1 MKADILK
8 DEIYIELQELEII
21 VGKLSEIY
29 IDFLNKEPDIII
41 KTAATSFTA
50 QFYSGIE
57 NILKRI
63 SKYYNIQ
70 IPIGED
76 WHIEL
81 FKRFCSPQYLSL
93 PVIFDDY
100 LKEELANYRRFRH
113 FVFHGYSSRI
123 TWDILCDGIKEV
135 DKVYKNF
142 KLKLNEILNLL

>member
-1 MKADILK
+1 M
-8 DEIYIELQELEII
+8 
-21 VGKLSEIY
+21 
-29 IDFLNKEPDIII
+29 
-41 KTAATSFTA
+41 
-50 QFYSGIE
+50 
-57 NILKRI
+57 
-63 SKYYNIQ
+63 Q